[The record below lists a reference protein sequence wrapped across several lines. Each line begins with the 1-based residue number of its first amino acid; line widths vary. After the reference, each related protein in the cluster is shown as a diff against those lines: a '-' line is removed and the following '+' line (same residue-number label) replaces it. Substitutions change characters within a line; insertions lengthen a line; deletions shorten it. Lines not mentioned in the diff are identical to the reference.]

1 MKFVSKLT
9 AFFLALVTLLLLTSC
24 TRDEKTEDTTS
35 DTAPSSTG
43 AVKTKETMLS
53 FDYEID
59 SETKASL
66 SFVGKEGKAEKVK
79 VSTTGHAPSEI
90 DLTAVSDKVLS
101 TSDGVVFDG
110 SEDSIRTVDINLDG
124 HLDFLLKAWDEDS
137 YTPFFTFLWNP
148 DNASFVYACV
158 LGNPYV
164 ESTSG
169 RVFSNVYSDGAEA
182 VYIYEPSEMS
192 LILRDSWAPSEE
204 LEFLSDI
211 SQYEEYIEPA
221 EADEYLIL
229 VNDDNTLDMDYVPED
244 LFDLVDTRNDGR
256 NTQQMRLYAAKA
268 LEALLI
274 EMRESGYRDVSVTS
288 AYRDYQYQEG
298 LFNSYVEQEMQN
310 GLSNEEALKKV
321 RTYSAEAGTS
331 EHQTGLCCDMHNL
344 PAADQAF
351 KEERSYKWLKENSW
365 KFGFVLRFPE
375 DKETVTDIEFEPWHY
390 RFVGRYNADK
400 MNGLGMCLEE
410 YTSYLNGMIK

>member
-1 MKFVSKLT
+1 
-9 AFFLALVTLLLLTSC
+9 
-24 TRDEKTEDTTS
+24 
-35 DTAPSSTG
+35 
-43 AVKTKETMLS
+43 
-53 FDYEID
+53 
-59 SETKASL
+59 
-66 SFVGKEGKAEKVK
+66 
-79 VSTTGHAPSEI
+79 
-90 DLTAVSDKVLS
+90 
-101 TSDGVVFDG
+101 
-110 SEDSIRTVDINLDG
+110 
-124 HLDFLLKAWDEDS
+124 
-137 YTPFFTFLWNP
+137 
-148 DNASFVYACV
+148 
-158 LGNPYV
+158 
-164 ESTSG
+164 
-169 RVFSNVYSDGAEA
+169 
-182 VYIYEPSEMS
+182 MS

-211 SQYEEYIEPA
+211 SQYEEYIEPE

-400 MNGLGMCLEE
+400 INGLGMCLEE